1 IITPRGRSDK
11 KHPKDVLK
19 LAWSDE
25 ASYSV
30 ELTPTDLKGIKS
42 DNADYISVTLA
53 NNLPESTSDM
63 ELTIASRNEIKIRS
77 RAPLTEVVK
86 ISNTTLGL
94 FDRFF
99 REGKYEESWE
109 PVFET
114 IEMPIE
120 EFQKVSDE
128 KLNLTI
134 HFKGDK
140 GDVLLEEI
148 GVN

>member
-1 IITPRGRSDK
+1 M
-11 KHPKDVLK
+11 
-19 LAWSDE
+19 
-25 ASYSV
+25 
-30 ELTPTDLKGIKS
+30 
-42 DNADYISVTLA
+42 SVTLA
-53 NNLPESTSDM
+53 NNLPESSADI
-63 ELTIASRNEIKIRS
+63 ELTIASRNEIKMRS
-77 RAPLTEVVK
+77 EASLTEVVE

-134 HFKGDK
+134 HLDRKSTR
-140 GDVLLEEI
+140 L
-148 GVN
+148 NSS